1 MQSESGKATD
11 ILTID
16 TGMRGDQAITGAF
29 IVRGEKTALVES
41 GPKATV
47 DNVLS
52 GLAEAGVESIDWIV
66 VTHIHLDHAG
76 AAGTLARRWPEARV
90 AVHELGAP
98 HLTDPSKLWAS
109 ARRIYGDAM
118 EELWG
123 GIDPVPS
130 DRITVLSDGEVIALG
145 GRTLRAVETPGHAR
159 HHHALLD
166 DSTGALFA
174 GDALGVRLP
183 DVGINR
189 PATPPPEFDLDQA
202 IGSIKRIRD
211 LDAESVWL
219 THFGPSDRGVNPAT
233 PAEACDEAIESLSR
247 WDEWVRAGLK
257 QSREPEAVTRFV
269 VERSRE
275 ALESSL
281 GPREVDRLELTTSYS
296 MNVSG
301 HMRAIDRAEAPSTS

>member
-1 MQSESGKATD
+1 MQSDSRNATD
-11 ILTID
+11 IQTID
-16 TGMRGDQAITGAF
+16 TGMRGDRGITGTF
-29 IVRGEKTALVES
+29 IVRGQQTALVETGS
-41 GPKATV
+41 RSTV

-52 GLAEAGVESIDWIV
+52 GLEDAGVERVDWIV

-76 AAGTLARRWPEARV
+76 AAGTLARRWPEAKV
-90 AVHELGAP
+90 VVHELGAP
-98 HLTDPSKLWAS
+98 HLIDPSKLWAS

-123 GIDPVPS
+123 GMDPVPP
-130 DRITVLSDGEVIALG
+130 DRIKVLSDGEEVDLG
-145 GRTLRAVETPGHAR
+145 GRTLQAVETPGHAR

-189 PATPPPEFDLDQA
+189 PATPPPEFDLERA
-202 IGSIKRIRD
+202 IESIKRIRD
-211 LDAESVWL
+211 LDAESLWL
-219 THFGPSDRGVNPAT
+219 THFGPTDRGTNPAS
-233 PAEACDEAIESLSR
+233 PPEACAEAIESLSR
-247 WDEWVRAGLK
+247 WNDWVRAGRR
-257 QSREPEAVTRFV
+257 QDTEPEAVTRFV

-281 GPREVDRLELTTSYS
+281 GPREVERLELTTSYS

-301 HMRAIDRAEAPSTS
+301 YMRAIDKAEGGK

>member
-1 MQSESGKATD
+1 MQSESASSAD

-16 TGMRGDQAITGAF
+16 TGMRGDKAITGAF
-29 IVRGEKTALVES
+29 IVRGEKTALVET
-41 GPKATV
+41 GPKATI

-52 GLAEAGVESIDWIV
+52 GLAEADVESVDWIV

-76 AAGTLARRWPEARV
+76 AAGALTRRWPGVKV

-123 GIDPVPS
+123 GIDPVPR
-130 DRITVLSDGEVIALG
+130 DRISVLSDGGVIDLG

-166 DSTGALFA
+166 ESTGALFA

-189 PATPPPEFDLDQA
+189 PATPPPEFDFAQA
-202 IGSIKRIRD
+202 VGSIKRIRD
-211 LDAESVWL
+211 LDAQSVWL
-219 THFGPSDRGVNPAT
+219 THFGPSDRGTNPVT

-247 WDEWVRAGLK
+247 WDDWVRAGLRR
-257 QSREPEAVTRFV
+257 SREPEAVTRFV

-281 GPREVDRLELTTSYS
+281 GPSEVDRLELTTSYS

-301 HMRAIDRAEAPSTS
+301 YMRAIDKIDKAEGP

>member
-1 MQSESGKATD
+1 MVSESGNERG
-11 ILTID
+11 IHTID
-16 TGMRGDQAITGAF
+16 TGMRGDRSLTGAF
-29 IVRGEKTALVES
+29 IVRGLQTALVET

-52 GLAEAGVESIDWIV
+52 GLEEAGVESIDWIV

-76 AAGTLARRWPEARV
+76 AAGTLAGRWPEARV

-98 HLTDPSKLWAS
+98 HLTDPTKLWAS

-123 GIDPVPS
+123 GIDPVPP
-130 DRITVLSDGEVIALG
+130 DRIEVLSDGQVIDLG
-145 GRTLRAVETPGHAR
+145 GRTLQAVETPGHAR

-189 PATPPPEFDLDQA
+189 PATPPPEFDLEQA

-211 LDAESVWL
+211 LDAESLWP
-219 THFGPSDRGVNPAT
+219 THFGRTDRGTNPAT
-233 PAEACDEAIESLSR
+233 PPEACDEAIESLSR

-257 QSREPEAVTRFV
+257 RSSEPEAVTRFV

-301 HMRAIDRAEAPSTS
+301 YLRAIAKAESGK

>member
-1 MQSESGKATD
+1 MQYESGNATD
-11 ILTID
+11 IQTID
-16 TGMRGDQAITGAF
+16 TGMRGDQAITGTF
-29 IVRGEKTALVES
+29 IVRGEETALVET
-41 GPKATV
+41 GPKSTV
-47 DNVLS
+47 ANVLS
-52 GLAEAGVESIDWIV
+52 GLRDAGVESVDWIV

-90 AVHELGAP
+90 AVHALGAR

-123 GIDPVPS
+123 GMDPVLP
-130 DRITVLSDGEVIALG
+130 DRITVLSDGDMIDLG
-145 GRTLRAVETPGHAR
+145 GRTLQAVETPGHAR

-202 IGSIKRIRD
+202 IESIKRIRD
-211 LDAESVWL
+211 LGAESLWL
-219 THFGPSDRGVNPAT
+219 THFGPTDRGTNPAT
-233 PAEACDEAIESLSR
+233 PAEACAEAIESLSR
-247 WDEWVRAGLK
+247 WNDWVCAGRR
-257 QSREPEAVTRFV
+257 QSSEPEAVTRFV

-281 GPREVDRLELTTSYS
+281 APREVTRLELTTSYS

-301 HMRAIDRAEAPSTS
+301 YMRAIDKAEAGK